1 MKRAQGERSR
11 GSRPG
16 RGLSLDR
23 IVTAT
28 LELVDEQ
35 GIGAAT
41 MRAVSSRLE
50 VRSMSLY
57 RYVQDRDELFDAV
70 VERIVS
76 ELADDPEVQ
85 PRPVDGW
92 RPYLAGMAHGVR
104 RYARAHPHAF
114 PLVATR
120 PPAAPWVNP
129 PLRSLR
135 WVEAMLRGLAGEGF
149 SDEQVLFTYR
159 TFNGFLLGY
168 LLLETSAMTLR
179 DPKPGDGSFTAT
191 DTVPAMAASPPGRR
205 RRSGSR
211 RPEPGPLRRA
221 AGGGG
226 GCRRPRELIDPADK
240 IDAGRFPTVYRLAT
254 GLAED
259 RWEEEFET
267 GLEHMLDR
275 IAMLVDGGPRRP
287 SGAEV
292 TPVSRGALRRRR
304 CLAVRAAVCPAR
316 GPVWPPVP
324 AAALP
329 EVRADLA
336 ASASAAG
343 RRHGRA
349 HETTGPLGHTAAEV
363 RPAAAGLCGTVPGV
377 SWARRERPPRKV
389 DIVSFHVS
397 LR

>member
-1 MKRAQGERSR
+1 MIRAQGGHGRR
-11 GSRPG
+11 SRPG

-23 IVTAT
+23 IVTVT

-41 MRAVSSRLE
+41 MRAVSSRLG

-70 VERIVS
+70 VERIVN

-85 PRPVDGW
+85 LRPVDGW

-135 WVEAMLRGLAGEGF
+135 WVEAMLTGLAREGF

-179 DPKPGDGSFTAT
+179 DPKPGDGSFTGT
-191 DTVPAMAASPPGRR
+191 DTMSDDGGEPAGQAAANPVIGGLSPA
-205 RRSGSR
+205 RS
-211 RPEPGPLRRA
+211 
-221 AGGGG
+221 AGQ
-226 GCRRPRELIDPADK
+226 REALQDADSPRELLDPADG
-240 IDAGRFPTVYRLAT
+240 IDARRFPTVHRLAA

-259 RWEEEFET
+259 RWEGEFET
-267 GLEHMLDR
+267 GLEDMLDR
-275 IAMLVDGGPRRP
+275 IAVFVAGDPDVRR
-287 SGAEV
+287 
-292 TPVSRGALRRRR
+292 
-304 CLAVRAAVCPAR
+304 
-316 GPVWPPVP
+316 
-324 AAALP
+324 
-329 EVRADLA
+329 D
-336 ASASAAG
+336 
-343 RRHGRA
+343 
-349 HETTGPLGHTAAEV
+349 
-363 RPAAAGLCGTVPGV
+363 
-377 SWARRERPPRKV
+377 
-389 DIVSFHVS
+389 
-397 LR
+397 